1 MNWKRLPPNAI
12 ALITGF
18 LLLVF
23 NLVFS
28 AQPSLAHW
36 ADLSTAEIVVETQSV
51 HLTLTLPADLLKTLP
66 PKPAIAAPGLNAPVT
81 DAPGVAASGAESQDL
96 IPAYLR
102 LTNQGQPPIQVTVNP
117 ITVMTNA
124 PQSTISAATHRSY
137 QVTYR
142 WDTPIQDL
150 KVDYQLFPP
159 GVKTAQCLATIT
171 QGDRFQQYVFTP
183 QRAQFTLDST
193 TVWQQVYEFLVLGV
207 EHILTGYDHILFV
220 ISVILTQQRLRDL
233 FKVVT
238 AFTVAHSF
246 TLALSTLNII
256 TLPAVWVE
264 SAIALSIVYMAY
276 RNLRSGGF
284 SHRNLLT
291 FGFGLLHG
299 LGFASILR
307 GVELTP
313 QRLLVSL
320 ASFNLGVELGQLA
333 IVTVVVVLLRQVQ
346 RMGWHQG
353 IVKWSSLGIMAVG
366 SYWFV
371 QRAFGL

>member
-1 MNWKRLPPNAI
+1 M
-12 ALITGF
+12 TGF
-18 LLLVF
+18 LFLLF
-23 NLVFS
+23 NLVFN
-28 AQPSLAHW
+28 AQPSVAHW
-36 ADLSTAEIVVETQSV
+36 ADLSTAEMVVETQSV
-51 HLTLTLPADLLKTLP
+51 SVTLTLPADLLKALP
-66 PKPAIAAPGLNAPVT
+66 PRSAVATPNPGPNSQTT
-81 DAPGVAASGAESQDL
+81 DSPDISSSEADPQTL

-102 LTNQGQPPIQVTVNP
+102 LTSQGQPPIQVTVTP
-117 ITVMTNA
+117 LEVTTNA
-124 PQSTISAATHRSY
+124 PQSTLSAMPHRSY

-142 WDTPIQDL
+142 WDNPIQVL

-159 GVKTAQCLATIT
+159 GVKTVQCLATIT
-171 QGDRFQQYVFTP
+171 QGDRFHQYVFTP
-183 QRAQFTLDST
+183 QRLQFTLDST
-193 TVWQQVYEFLVLGV
+193 TVWQQVSEFLVLGV

-238 AFTVAHSF
+238 AFTIAHSL
-246 TLALSTLNII
+246 TLALSTLNIV
-256 TLPAVWVE
+256 TLPTVWVE

-284 SHRNLLT
+284 GHRNLLT
-291 FGFGLLHG
+291 FGFGLFHG

-313 QRLLVSL
+313 QRLVVSL

-333 IVTVVVVLLRQVQ
+333 IVAMATLLLRQLQ
-346 RMGWHQG
+346 RMGWHNG
-353 IVKWSSLGIMAVG
+353 IVKGSSLGIMAVG

-371 QRAFGL
+371 QRAFGI